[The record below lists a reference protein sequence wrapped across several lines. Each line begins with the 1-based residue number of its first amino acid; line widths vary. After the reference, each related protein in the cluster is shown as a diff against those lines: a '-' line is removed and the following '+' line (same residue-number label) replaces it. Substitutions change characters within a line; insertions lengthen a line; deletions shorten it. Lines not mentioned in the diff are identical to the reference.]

1 MATVTLTIDGQTV
14 TVPKGTTVYHAAR
27 QLGIE
32 IPIFCYHD
40 RMPPLGAC
48 RMCFVQ
54 VEKTPRL
61 QTSCTLEAQEGMVVW
76 TESPEVVEAR
86 RAILEF
92 LLINHPLDCPIC
104 DKGGE
109 CPLQDNTFRY
119 GPGASRFVE
128 PKRHFPKAVR
138 LSPVL
143 TLDRERCIL
152 CWRCTRFGEVVAGD
166 HALKGHDRGYR
177 THIDA
182 PPVTLERPSKFI
194 GNTIAIC
201 PVGALT
207 SGVYRFRARPWDNRP
222 TPSVCTHCG
231 VGCAVW
237 VDARGAEVVRVRAR
251 EKPELNDIWLCDVGF
266 FGYDY
271 TNHPDRLTTPFVRRD
286 GVLREATWEEALELV
301 AWALEAASP
310 EVGLLGGERLTMEEA
325 YLLGRLFRSLGSN
338 HLDSRVEAGFTPPL
352 PAYAWGA
359 GPFHTL
365 DEAGVLV
372 LVGCDLSEDYPVLWL
387 RAKRALDGGAVGVAV
402 APKRLEVSPYL
413 RCAVLPRYGSEADV
427 LYAAARLV
435 AERRG
440 SVPEGLRS
448 VDVASSYLRAGVQEH
463 VIQELADSLSGRG
476 PAVFLVGRLSLDGPE
491 PERVLSSVQTLRAV
505 CGGELWLLHGKGN
518 AVGAALAGLA
528 PDALPGLLPLQ
539 DPMARSRLREVW
551 GFEPPE
557 DPGLPAPAMLEAAAA
572 GRLRMLYV
580 AGADPARDFP
590 DRSLWQRARDR
601 LELLVVTDLFWTET
615 ARQADVV
622 LPALSSFERPGTV
635 ANLEGRPQRIE
646 PSRMGPPGA
655 RSDLEIV
662 QMVAERLGRPLEYAS
677 VEAVWQ
683 EIRRLVPGLQLD
695 SPYPL
700 PRPQPE
706 VDVQAPLP
714 VEEGAGLVVVPAPPL
729 FRKGEMAHRCRGLPE
744 LAGQPTLGVHPQD
757 AAALGLA
764 DGAEAEAR
772 LDGVA
777 ARVWVRLTEDVAPGH
792 VLVPVGFPELPRG
805 LWVGRKRRL
814 SLRLKA
820 LETPAGSRSQAGSGG
835 PSGGYA
841 AREEELG

>member
-54 VEKTPRL
+54 VEKMPRL

-177 THIDA
+177 THIDT

-231 VGCAVW
+231 VGCAIW
-237 VDARGAEVVRVRAR
+237 VDARGGEVVRVRAR
-251 EKPELNDIWLCDVGF
+251 EKPELNDIWLCDAGF

-271 TNHPDRLTTPFVRRD
+271 TNHPDRLTTPFVRRH
-286 GVLREATWEEALELV
+286 GVLREATWDEALELV
-301 AWALEAASP
+301 ARALQAASP
-310 EVGLLGGERLTMEEA
+310 AVGLLGGERLTMEEA

-338 HLDSRVEAGFTPPL
+338 HLDARVDAAFTPPL
-352 PAYAWGA
+352 PAYVWGA
-359 GPFHTL
+359 GPFHAL

-387 RAKRALDGGAVGVAV
+387 RAKRALDRGAVGVAV
-402 APKRLEVSPYL
+402 APKRVEVSPYL
-413 RCAVLPRYGSEADV
+413 RCTVVPRYGTEADV
-427 LYAAARLV
+427 LYAAARLA
-435 AERRG
+435 AEGKG
-440 SVPEGLRS
+440 SVPEGLDS
-448 VDVASSYLRAGVQEH
+448 VDVASSCLRAGVREEA
-463 VIQELADSLSGRG
+463 VGELAESLGGRG
-476 PAVFLVGRLSLDGPE
+476 PVVFLVGRLSLDGPE
-491 PERVLSSVQTLRAV
+491 PERVLAAVQTLRAV

-528 PDALPGLLPLQ
+528 PDALPGLSPLQ
-539 DPMARSRLREVW
+539 DPMARSRVREVW
-551 GFEPPE
+551 GFDPPA

-572 GRLRMLYV
+572 GRLRVLYV
-580 AGADPARDFP
+580 AGADPARDSP
-590 DRSLWQRARDR
+590 DRSLWQRARDG
-601 LELLVVTDLFWTET
+601 LEFLVVTDLFWTET

-622 LPALSSFERPGTV
+622 LPALSSFERSGTV
-635 ANLEGRPQRIE
+635 ANLEARPQRIA

-662 QMVAERLGRPLEYAS
+662 QMVADRLGRPMEYAS
-677 VEAVWQ
+677 VEAVWE

-700 PRPQPE
+700 PRPQPQ
-706 VDVQAPLP
+706 VDVRVPPPGA
-714 VEEGAGLVVVPAPPL
+714 GDAGLVVVPAAPL
-729 FRKGEMAHRCRGLPE
+729 FRNGEMARRCRGLPE
-744 LAGQPTLGVHPQD
+744 LAGQPTVGVHPQD
-757 AAALGLA
+757 AAGLGLA
-764 DGAEAEAR
+764 DGAEAEAQ
-772 LDGVA
+772 LEGVA
-777 ARVWVRLTEDVAPGH
+777 ARVRVRLTEDVAPGH

-805 LWVGRKRRL
+805 LWVGGRRRL
-814 SLRLKA
+814 SLRLQGLQA
-820 LETPAGSRSQAGSGG
+820 PATLGSQGTSDG
-835 PSGGYA
+835 PSGERA
-841 AREEELG
+841 HLEDPR